1 MNAAAAPLAFR
12 CRAGALAALLLLAGC
27 SAPPPGG
34 GADAGP
40 DADAGTMA
48 GDPFLWGTEGGLHVA
63 SASNPPAAVSSAI
76 AVIKDALRLEVVK
89 LRLVSQTG
97 TPDPNVCLPLPT
109 GGCTAQNLDETV
121 ALIRAN
127 GWSLLPMISIPETV
141 PIDGAA
147 IDTYVDFVD
156 WFVSRYQADGQIR
169 RIELVNAPMFTWR
182 GTPAQ
187 LLELQNKT
195 YDRLKAKHPGVLVGT
210 PGFEYFF
217 DSANTLQTKGSA
229 EIEHFLAAAN
239 GARFDFWA
247 FHGYPTLEGQ
257 PPNATHHP
265 PTRTPT
271 VNPYANVAGILEVRR
286 RLDANGWTD
295 RPIIDTE
302 HTGTVPAGV
311 ALTIDSDT
319 LDAAY
324 MVQELVLKRALRDA
338 DGLVVEGALPLKIR
352 PRGTGGEDAWGSLNP
367 DGSMTRTVRAVAV
380 LLEKLRGAAHV
391 ARVSGAFDRE
401 DQVWVEKF
409 RTATGE
415 LYVYFKP
422 FVFRAGQRLA
432 LDGQTLTSSL
442 DLGRPPRAVRQLD
455 ALGVAQPLAAE
466 QTISLQATNTPGYLE
481 VEF

>member
-1 MNAAAAPLAFR
+1 MNATTRNLVTF
-12 CRAGALAALLLLAGC
+12 CRTGAGVALLLVTGC

-34 GADAGP
+34 GPDAGP
-40 DADAGTMA
+40 DADAGA
-48 GDPFLWGTEGGLHVA
+48 IVGDPFLWGTEAGLHVA
-63 SASNPPAAVSSAI
+63 SAANPPAAVSSAI
-76 AVIKDALRLEVVK
+76 AVIRDALALGVVK
-89 LRLVSQTG
+89 LRLVSQVG
-97 TPDPNVCLPLPT
+97 TPDPNVCLPLPG
-109 GGCTAQNLDETV
+109 GGCTALNLDETV

-127 GWSLLPMISIPETV
+127 GWSLLPMISIPETI
-141 PIDGAA
+141 PINGAA

-156 WFVSRYQADGQIR
+156 WFVSRYRVDGQIR
-169 RIELVNAPMFTWR
+169 HVELVNAPMFAWR

-195 YDRLKAKHPGVLVGT
+195 YDRLKARHPGVLVGT

-217 DSANTLQTKGSA
+217 DSASALQAKGSA
-229 EIEHFLAAAN
+229 EIELFLTGAN

-265 PTRTPT
+265 PSRTPT
-271 VNPYANVAGILEVRR
+271 VNPYANVAGTLEIRR
-286 RLDANGWTD
+286 RLDANGWAD

-311 ALTIDSDT
+311 ALTLDSDA

-338 DGLVVEGALPLKIR
+338 SGLVVEGALPLKIR
-352 PRGTGGEDAWGSLNP
+352 PRGSAGEDAWGSLNP

-380 LLEKLRGAAHV
+380 LLHQLRGAAHV
-391 ARVSGAFDRE
+391 ARVSGGFDRE
-401 DQVWVEKF
+401 DLVWVEKF
-409 RTATGE
+409 RTETGE

-432 LDGQTLTSSL
+432 LDGQTLTASL
-442 DLGRPPRAVRQLD
+442 DLGRTPRAVRQLD
-455 ALGVAQPLAAE
+455 ALGVAQPRAAE
-466 QTISLQATNTPGYLE
+466 QTISLEATNTPGYLE
-481 VEF
+481 VEY